1 MNFKWFLAYRYFRG
15 RTTGSSFLSFIKIM
29 AVAGVAIGSAGLL
42 IALSIVHGF
51 KSVIQEKI
59 LGYGTHISVM
69 TFTEEPL
76 YRGDTLTIYLHTLPG
91 VDAAQPVIY
100 SQAMVQTRDFVEGS
114 FVKGVDV
121 DGDLSKIRQYIREG
135 VYDLSTGENGLPGAV
150 IGARLARNLNASPGS
165 VVTVYAIQGIPTPL
179 NLPQIR
185 QFRVSGIYHTGI
197 DQFDDVLVLI
207 DRQYARELFE
217 IRAPKATQVEL
228 RVNNLE
234 EIDEIRLMLDERLP
248 FPYYTET
255 IYQRYRNIF
264 AWINLQE
271 QTIPFVIAV
280 MIIVAAFNL
289 IGTVLIMVLER
300 TRDIGILKTMG
311 ADDKSVRSIFL
322 IEGVIVGIA
331 GLLIGIFLS
340 LAFYVIQD
348 TWHIIPLPEESYYMS
363 SAPVQPRWYDFVIV
377 SAVTL
382 LLCAMASWLPAR
394 VAARLNPLSVIS
406 YGR

>member
-15 RTTGSSFLSFIKIM
+15 RTTGSAFLSFIKIM

-51 KSVIQEKI
+51 SSVIQEKI
-59 LGYGTHISVM
+59 LGYGTHISIS
-69 TFTEEPL
+69 TYADDPL
-76 YRGDTLTIYLHTLPG
+76 YRSDTLAVYLQDIPG
-91 VDAAQPVIY
+91 VDDSQAVIY
-100 SQAMVQTRDFVEGS
+100 SQGMVQTRDFAEGT
-114 FVKGVDV
+114 FIKGVDR
-121 DGDLSKIRQYIREG
+121 DGDLSNIRQYIR
-135 VYDLSTGENGLPGAV
+135 DGEYNLGPNEEGLPGAV
-150 IGARLARNLNASPGS
+150 IGARLARNLDASPGS
-165 VVTVYAIQGIPTPL
+165 VITAYAIRGMPTPL
-179 NLPQIR
+179 NLPQIQ
-185 QFRVSGIYHTGI
+185 QFHVSGIYHTGI
-197 DQFDDVLVLI
+197 DQFDDVLMLV
-207 DRQYARELFE
+207 DVDYARGLFE
-217 IRAPKATQVEL
+217 MPPPRATQVDL
-228 RVNNLE
+228 RIADL
-234 EIDEIRLMLDERLP
+234 DEIEKVSALLSDRLP

-255 IYQRYRNIF
+255 IYERYRSIF

-311 ADDKSVRSIFL
+311 ANDKSVRSIFL
-322 IEGVIVGIA
+322 IEGIIVGIA

-348 TWHIIPLPEESYYMS
+348 TWQVIPLPEESYYMTA
-363 SAPVQPRWYDFVIV
+363 APVQPRWFDFVLV
-377 SAVTL
+377 STITL
-382 LLCAMASWLPAR
+382 ILCALASWLPAR

>member
-1 MNFKWFLAYRYFRG
+1 MNFRWFLAYRYFRG
-15 RTTGSSFLSFIKIM
+15 RTSGNSFLSFIKIM

-42 IALSIVHGF
+42 ISLSIVHGF

-69 TFTEEPL
+69 TFNDDPL
-76 YRGDTLTIYLHTLPG
+76 YRSDTLTVYLDTLPG

-100 SQAMVQTRDFVEGS
+100 SQGMVQTRDFVEGS
-114 FVKGVDV
+114 FVKGVDT
-121 DGDLSKIRQYIREG
+121 DGDLSNIRQYIREG
-135 VYDLSTGENGLPGAV
+135 RYDLGKDDNGLPGAV

-165 VVTVYAIQGIPTPL
+165 VLTVYAIRGMPSPL

-185 QFRVSGIYHTGI
+185 QFHVSGIYHTGI
-197 DQFDDVLVLI
+197 DQFDDVLVLV

-217 IRAPKATQVEL
+217 VPEPRATQVEL
-228 RVNNLE
+228 RVAD
-234 EIDEIRLMLDERLP
+234 IGDIQQVQLMLDDRLP
-248 FPYYTET
+248 FPYYTES

-311 ADDKSVRSIFL
+311 ANDKSVRSIFL
-322 IEGVIVGIA
+322 IEGLIVGAA
-331 GLLIGIFLS
+331 GLLIGVFLS

-348 TWHIIPLPEESYYMS
+348 TWQIIPLPEESYYMS
-363 SAPVQPRWYDFVIV
+363 SAPVQPRWYDFFVV
-377 SAVTL
+377 GTVTL
-382 LLCAMASWLPAR
+382 LLCALASWLPAR
-394 VAARLNPLSVIS
+394 VAARLNPLSIIS

>member
-69 TFTEEPL
+69 TFTEDPL
-76 YRGDTLTIYLHTLPG
+76 YRGDTLTVYLNTFPG

-121 DGDLSKIRQYIREG
+121 DGDLSNIRQYIQEG
-135 VYDLSTGENGLPGAV
+135 EYDLRTNGEGLPGAV

-165 VVTVYAIQGIPTPL
+165 VLTVYAIQGIPTPL

-185 QFRVSGIYHTGI
+185 QFRVSGVYLTGI

-234 EIDEIRLMLDERLP
+234 ELDEIRLMLDEFLP

-322 IEGVIVGIA
+322 IEGIIVGIA

-348 TWHIIPLPEESYYMS
+348 TWQIIPLPEESYYMS
-363 SAPVQPRWYDFVIV
+363 SAPVQPRWFDFVIV
-377 SAVTL
+377 STVTL
-382 LLCAMASWLPAR
+382 VLCAMASWLPAR

>member
-1 MNFKWFLAYRYFRG
+1 MNFTWFLAYRYFRG
-15 RTTGSSFLSFIKIM
+15 RTSGSSFLSFIKIM
-29 AVAGVAIGSAGLL
+29 AVTGVAIGSAGLL
-42 IALSIVHGF
+42 IALAIVHGF

-69 TFTEEPL
+69 TYTDDPL
-76 YRGDTLTIYLHTLPG
+76 YRGDTLTVFLNTLPG
-91 VDAAQPVIY
+91 VDASQAVVY
-100 SQAMVQTRDFVEGS
+100 SQGMVQTRDFVEGS
-114 FVKGVDV
+114 FIKGVDS
-121 DGDLSKIRQYIREG
+121 DGDLSDIRQYIRYG
-135 VYDLSTGENGLPGAV
+135 VYDLGKNEEGLPGAV

-165 VVTVYAIQGIPTPL
+165 VLTVYAIQGMPSPL

-185 QFRVSGIYHTGI
+185 QFHVSGIYHTGI
-197 DQFDDVLVLI
+197 DQFDDILVLV

-217 IRAPKATQVEL
+217 IPEPHATQVEL
-228 RVNNLE
+228 RVKNL
-234 EIDEIRLMLDERLP
+234 DEIHDIRSMLDEKLP
-248 FPYYTET
+248 FPYYVET

-311 ADDKSVRSIFL
+311 AQDKSVRSIFL
-322 IEGVIVGIA
+322 IEGLIVGIA
-331 GLLIGIFLS
+331 GLLIGVFLS

-348 TWHIIPLPEESYYMS
+348 TWQIIPLPEESYYMS
-363 SAPVQPRWYDFVIV
+363 SAPVQPRWFDFLIV
-377 SAVTL
+377 STVTL
-382 LLCAMASWLPAR
+382 ILCALASWVPAR

>member
-76 YRGDTLTIYLHTLPG
+76 YRGDTLTVYLNNIPG
-91 VDAAQPVIY
+91 INASQPVIY
-100 SQAMVQTRDFVEGS
+100 SQGMVQTRDFVEGS
-114 FVKGVDV
+114 FIKGVDV
-121 DGDLSKIRQYIREG
+121 DGDLSNIRQYIREG
-135 VYDLSTGENGLPGAV
+135 AYDLGIDEEGLPGAV
-150 IGARLARNLNASPGS
+150 IGARLARNLNAEAGS
-165 VVTVYAIQGIPTPL
+165 VLTIYAIQGMPSPL

-207 DRQYARELFE
+207 DRQFARELFE

-234 EIDEIRLMLDERLP
+234 EIDEIRLQLDKILP

-311 ADDKSVRSIFL
+311 ADDKSVRSVFL
-322 IEGVIVGIA
+322 IEGIIVGVA

-348 TWHIIPLPEESYYMS
+348 TWQIIPLPEESYYMS
-363 SAPVQPRWYDFVIV
+363 SAPVQPRWFDFVIV

-382 LLCAMASWLPAR
+382 ILCAMASWLPAR